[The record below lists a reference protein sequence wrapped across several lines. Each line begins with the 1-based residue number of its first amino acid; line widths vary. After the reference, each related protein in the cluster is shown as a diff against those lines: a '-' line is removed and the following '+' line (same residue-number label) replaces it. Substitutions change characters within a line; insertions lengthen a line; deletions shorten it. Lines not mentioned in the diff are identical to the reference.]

1 MAFLTLTNF
10 HCNVLQCRAIT
21 IVTFLQFHNCLISLA
36 KQKETTL
43 MAAKRVNI
51 SDPKADFFESKQEIG
66 YELEIFKEKQ
76 RYAVTSVNVTNQ
88 RPQAESLIHGIYVC
102 EHKLSDKSKPEF
114 GSQLRLGVIAEKNKE
129 NIEGFDLF

>member
-76 RYAVTSVNVTNQ
+76 SSSTAYMYVNTNCQ
-88 RPQAESLIHGIYVC
+88 ISQNQSLVLSSSWES
-102 EHKLSDKSKPEF
+102 
-114 GSQLRLGVIAEKNKE
+114 
-129 NIEGFDLF
+129 